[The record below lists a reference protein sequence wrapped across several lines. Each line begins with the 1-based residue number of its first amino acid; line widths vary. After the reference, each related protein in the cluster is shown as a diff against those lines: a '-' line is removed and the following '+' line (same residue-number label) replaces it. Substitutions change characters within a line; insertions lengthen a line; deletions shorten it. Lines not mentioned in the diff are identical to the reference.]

1 MKKKKILLLNDTSL
15 ICHHGC
21 NLLMNTIYDLLR
33 ENNFI
38 IKKKIFYEENYLDYV
53 NNIKNFDIILINGE
67 GTIHGKDN
75 ADANK
80 VYEILEFISYVKKN
94 YKIPIVIFNST
105 IASLK
110 KKQLTI
116 LKLVD
121 RIYVREKYSYNYLKK
136 KNIKSKILPDLL
148 SLLTLKKYENNKDI
162 IVTDSSIKQT
172 TEKLLNF
179 SNIRNYRY
187 IPILYNNYLRYLRF
201 FTFKFTLKF
210 KVFFLVN
217 FYLYLKNL
225 YLKKFIKKISKSKF
239 IITGRFHAIFICLAM
254 MKPFY
259 TFQSDTYKIRGL
271 INMIGIKKRMIKI
284 QNIQNLKLNKF
295 SQSEISQINK
305 FKISSR
311 QKFFKF
317 VKELQYLRTL
327 K

>member
-1 MKKKKILLLNDTSL
+1 M
-15 ICHHGC
+15 
-21 NLLMNTIYDLLR
+21 
-33 ENNFI
+33 
-38 IKKKIFYEENYLDYV
+38 
-53 NNIKNFDIILINGE
+53 
-67 GTIHGKDN
+67 
-75 ADANK
+75 
-80 VYEILEFISYVKKN
+80 
-94 YKIPIVIFNST
+94 
-105 IASLK
+105 
-110 KKQLTI
+110 
-116 LKLVD
+116 
-121 RIYVREKYSYNYLKK
+121 
-136 KNIKSKILPDLL
+136 
-148 SLLTLKKYENNKDI
+148 
-162 IVTDSSIKQT
+162 
-172 TEKLLNF
+172 
-179 SNIRNYRY
+179 
-187 IPILYNNYLRYLRF
+187 RYLRF
-201 FTFKFTLKF
+201 FTFKFALKF
-210 KVFFLVN
+210 KVYFLVN

-311 QKFFKF
+311 KKFFKF